1 MGRSPCC
8 SKEGMNRG
16 AWTAQEDKIL
26 TEYIRIH
33 GEGKWRNLPKRA
45 GLKRCGKSCRLRW
58 LNYLRPDI
66 KRGNISPDEEELIIR
81 LHKLLG
87 NRWSLIAGRLPG
99 RTDNEIKNYWNT
111 NLGKKVQDQQ
121 SPAQTPKLSRHSN
134 ENNLKMS
141 SKTNMSLNKVSTIST
156 SKMAS
161 HVIRTKAIR
170 CSKVFLT
177 PQPSQHEHFIN
188 TNELRAGQI
197 LDGQLSI
204 NKAVESDTYG
214 EFFSFASGG
223 EDNMNDPNS
232 LDFMTNFNMGEIC
245 LTDLLSSDF
254 SDMCDIINYSNDAR
268 NDLSPSSEQ
277 QQQQLMLSEEMLQDW
292 SGSNC
297 LQPNVASNLQSLA
310 SILDSGDEWL
320 GQ

>member
-1 MGRSPCC
+1 MGRSACC
-8 SKEGMNRG
+8 AKEGLNRG

-87 NRWSLIAGRLPG
+87 NRWSLIARRLPG

-111 NLGKKVQDQQ
+111 NLGKRVGDPQC
-121 SPAQTPKLSRHSN
+121 PAPTPKHSYENKLKQASKQSNLS
-134 ENNLKMS
+134 
-141 SKTNMSLNKVSTIST
+141 T
-156 SKMAS
+156 

-177 PQPSQHEHFIN
+177 PQPRSQYEYDFSSM
-188 TNELRAGQI
+188 ELEAVGTGHQI
-197 LDGQLSI
+197 LDIGQLSTN
-204 NKAVESDTYG
+204 NKLVESDTY
-214 EFFSFASGG
+214 
-223 EDNMNDPNS
+223 EDNNNNHLNS
-232 LDFMTNFNMGEIC
+232 LDFMMNFNMEEVC

-254 SDMCDIINYSNDAR
+254 PDMFDITNYSDNDARR
-268 NDLSPSSEQ
+268 NDLSSTSEQ
-277 QQQQLMLSEEMLQDW
+277 PLILSEQLLQDW
-292 SGSNC
+292 TTSSC
-297 LQPNVASNLQSLA
+297 VQLQPNVPTNLQSLA
-310 SILDSGDEWL
+310 SLLDSGEEWL
-320 GQ
+320 AQ